1 MFVHA
6 FYAALITAVND
17 TKNKQKRD

>member
-17 TKNKQKRD
+17 TKNNQKRD